1 MLIFGLFLCVCDRV
15 GVCLCALYVCSDM
28 QPIRALLRGPCCCSH
43 LRLLHRAQSRG
54 RHGGDGTKSGHN
66 RALHNKAANG
76 AGGAAAVRVGDEA
89 SAAVTFTS
97 DDVETFARLTGDHNP
112 IHMSAAGAAAAG

>member
-1 MLIFGLFLCVCDRV
+1 
-15 GVCLCALYVCSDM
+15 M
-28 QPIRALLRGPCCCSH
+28 QPIRALLRGPCCSQ
-43 LRLLHRAQSRG
+43 LRLLHLAQSRG
-54 RHGGDGTKSGHN
+54 RHGGGGTESGHN
-66 RALHNKAANG
+66 RALHNKGADG
-76 AGGAAAVRVGDEA
+76 AGGAADGGCRAAVVRVGDEA